1 MYIFHILIIFTYGLV
16 EDCPSEH
23 FSRPS
28 DQISILTR
36 RLWNLVKY
44 LSSTMQH
51 YPLFVSLFQA
61 TKDATTVKMTS
72 LDPVDPLYPPPDL
85 PHPPTH
91 STPILTGSSSFSS
104 STDQPSFLCD
114 TTSITEM
121 NCLIVKKHQMPL
133 TPPSQEKVE
142 PSGVI
147 TPTVWKAFYVTHHW
161 ITACSS
167 SQTMALWQPPPTQR
181 SSKSKHEQFWHS
193 LSDLCGKQ
201 TSLKTFWPF
210 VYYVFKHI
218 LRTALRII

>member
-133 TPPSQEKVE
+133 TPPFTGE
-142 PSGVI
+142 GG
-147 TPTVWKAFYVTHHW
+147 
-161 ITACSS
+161 
-167 SQTMALWQPPPTQR
+167 ALR
-181 SSKSKHEQFWHS
+181 GHYSHCLKS
-193 LSDLCGKQ
+193 
-201 TSLKTFWPF
+201 
-210 VYYVFKHI
+210 I
-218 LRTALRII
+218 LRNASLDHCLLFFSDDGPLTATPNTTELQI

>member
-91 STPILTGSSSFSS
+91 STPSSQAVRPLAVQLTNLPFSATRLPLQRWIVLLSKNTKCPSPPPFTGEGGALRGHYSHCLKSILRNASLDHCLLFFS
-104 STDQPSFLCD
+104 DD
-114 TTSITEM
+114 G
-121 NCLIVKKHQMPL
+121 PL
-133 TPPSQEKVE
+133 TA
-142 PSGVI
+142 
-147 TPTVWKAFYVTHHW
+147 TPNTTELQ
-161 ITACSS
+161 I
-167 SQTMALWQPPPTQR
+167 
-181 SSKSKHEQFWHS
+181 
-193 LSDLCGKQ
+193 
-201 TSLKTFWPF
+201 
-210 VYYVFKHI
+210 
-218 LRTALRII
+218 